1 MVGFVIIILNI
12 FILAKFILLMVN
24 SLTMVGFAINY
35 LLISK
40 FSHIN
45 FIRVTLANF
54 IYSRLV

>member
-1 MVGFVIIILNI
+1 
-12 FILAKFILLMVN
+12 MVN